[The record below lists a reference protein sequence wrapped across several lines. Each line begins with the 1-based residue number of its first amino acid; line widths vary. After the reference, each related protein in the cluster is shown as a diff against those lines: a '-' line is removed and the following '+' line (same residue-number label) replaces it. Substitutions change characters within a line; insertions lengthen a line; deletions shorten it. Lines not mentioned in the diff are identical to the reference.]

1 MLCSLFQINMDL
13 GLVAELFAVVLSC
26 VAGLFA
32 GGIGMA
38 ALYIITG
45 RPKWAHWRRQFRP
58 WLWYL
63 GLDWP
68 EVKRTWKRAF
78 MIYYARGL
86 PDLALSEQPPES
98 SDAALLDESGDVP
111 PGNSQPQSLQTATQ

>member
-1 MLCSLFQINMDL
+1 MDL
-13 GLVAELFAVVLSC
+13 WLLAELVAVILACFAGLVAGVL
-26 VAGLFA
+26 
-32 GGIGMA
+32 GMA
-38 ALYIITG
+38 VLYIITG
-45 RPKWAHWRRQFRP
+45 RPKWAHYRRQFRP
-58 WLWYL
+58 WLWHL

-86 PDLALSEQPPES
+86 PDSQLSDQPPES

-111 PGNSQPQSLQTATQ
+111 PGLSPKPSLPTATQ